1 MKELHEMEIPG
12 VICLDLSEV
21 MGATHSYEPFNTD
34 TNKKIDAYAEG
45 NPATERIKLCLCRQV
60 LVLPVEGIVNVGE
73 DMEEVNW
80 IKFSKTISDRI
91 HAGKYQVETAKSQNT
106 TSWPTTFL
114 LGSKIKLMS

>member
-1 MKELHEMEIPG
+1 MEIPG

-34 TNKKIDAYAEG
+34 PNQQIDAYTEG
-45 NPATERIKLCLCRQV
+45 NPATERIKLCLCSQV

-73 DMEEVNW
+73 DMEEMNW